1 MASSPATTSSSPKPA
16 APRGEARKHA
26 ITEAALAVI
35 ARVGPDGL
43 THRLVAAEAQLP
55 LAATTY
61 WFASK
66 EDMVRAALEHAI
78 ERDLRHVD
86 ALRTDSRA
94 WTKKTV
100 AAELARYIERSCT
113 ERRECAVVDGALW
126 LEALRRPELRPIAKR
141 WVDDYTDVLQE
152 VLRNVGAPGTHDD
165 AELLGAAIDGIVS
178 HHLVIAG
185 PFDRATV
192 TKQLGRLT
200 AALVKAG

>member
-1 MASSPATTSSSPKPA
+1 MASPATTSSSPKT
-16 APRGEARKHA
+16 APRGEARKAA
-26 ITEAALAVI
+26 ITEAALTVI

-43 THRLVAAEAQLP
+43 THRLVAAEAGLP

-78 ERDLRHVD
+78 ERDLQHVD
-86 ALRTDSRA
+86 ALREDSRA

-100 AAELARYIERSCT
+100 AAELARYVERSCT
-113 ERRECAVVDGALW
+113 ERRDCAVVDGALW

-141 WVDDYTDVLQE
+141 WVDDYTDVLRE
-152 VLRNVGAPGTHDD
+152 VLRNVGAPATHDD
-165 AELLGAAIDGIVS
+165 AELLGAAIDGIIS
-178 HHLVIAG
+178 HHLVVAG